1 MCIITDSV
9 VGMTTT
15 HTTPTPS
22 NPNLPECWQALEDVL
37 ANGIDRVILFGPPGT
52 GKTFAGM
59 NIGDV
64 SKGSH
69 RITCTEDMTNIDVDG
84 AFLPSSDGKSFRWYE
99 GKALKAWQSGGR
111 LVIDEID
118 KAGSDVFAT
127 LLNFLDSPESASW
140 EHPDTGQVYRPTP
153 GFSAIMTTNVEDM
166 TELPE
171 ALSDRFPVKIRI
183 NQPHPNALKRLS
195 RDLRQVAV
203 QMADA
208 GPQRISLRTF
218 LAFDSLRK
226 SMGDER
232 AAKIIFASRAE
243 GIIDAIRIN
252 GVDTK

>member
-1 MCIITDSV
+1 
-9 VGMTTT
+9 MTTT
-15 HTTPTPS
+15 PTTPST
-22 NPNLPECWQALEDVL
+22 LPDCWQALKDVL
-37 ANGIDRVILFGPPGT
+37 DNGIDRVILFGPPGT
-52 GKTFAGM
+52 GKTYAGM
-59 NIGDV
+59 NFGNV
-64 SKGSH
+64 AQGSF
-69 RITCTEDMTNIDVDG
+69 RITCTEDMTNLNVDG
-84 AFLPSSDGKSFRWYE
+84 AFMPTSDGKAFRWYE
-99 GKALKAWQSGGR
+99 GSALKAWKTGGR
-111 LVIDEID
+111 LVVDEID

-140 EHPDTGQVYRPTP
+140 EHPDSGQIHRPAQ
-153 GFSAIMTTNVEDM
+153 GFTAVMTTNIEDM
-166 TELPE
+166 SELPE
-171 ALSDRFPVKIRI
+171 ALADRFPVRIRI

-226 SMGDER
+226 SMGDEK

-252 GVDTK
+252 GVSA

>member
-1 MCIITDSV
+1 MTDNLV
-9 VGMTTT
+9 VMTTT
-15 HTTPTPS
+15 HTTPT
-22 NPNLPECWQALEDVL
+22 LPECWQALEDVL
-37 ANGIDRVILFGPPGT
+37 TNGIDRVILFGPPGT

-59 NIGDV
+59 NFGDV

-84 AFLPSSDGKSFRWYE
+84 AFLPASDGKSFRWYE
-99 GKALKAWQSGGR
+99 GKALKAWKSGGR

-140 EHPDTGQVYRPTP
+140 EHPDTGEVYRPNP
-153 GFSAIMTTNVEDM
+153 GFSAVMTTNIEDM
-166 TELPE
+166 AELPE
-171 ALSDRFPVKIRI
+171 ALADRFPVRIRI

-208 GPQRISLRTF
+208 GQQRISLRTF
-218 LAFDSLRK
+218 MAFDNLRTAL
-226 SMGDER
+226 GDDK
-232 AAKIIFASRAE
+232 AANIIFASRAE
-243 GIIDAIRIN
+243 GILDAIRIN
-252 GVDTK
+252 GVDAK

>member
-1 MCIITDSV
+1 M
-9 VGMTTT
+9 TT
-15 HTTPTPS
+15 HTPTSPIS
-22 NPNLPECWQALEDVL
+22 NPNVPECWQALEDVL

-52 GKTFAGM
+52 GKTYAGM
-59 NIGDV
+59 HMGDV

-84 AFLPSSDGKSFRWYE
+84 AFLPASDGKSFKWYE
-99 GKALKAWQSGGR
+99 GKALKAWKSGGR

-140 EHPDTGQVYRPTP
+140 EHPDSGQIHRPAQ
-153 GFSAIMTTNVEDM
+153 GFTAVMTTNIEDM
-166 TELPE
+166 SELPE
-171 ALSDRFPVKIRI
+171 ALADRFPVRIRI

-226 SMGDER
+226 SMGDEK

-252 GVDTK
+252 GVSA